1 MHPLGT
7 GGSLISIGTQLE
19 EKLTNKW
26 FRNFFHPVP
35 FYRARLYF
43 ILSINANKRGDY
55 LIIKVKKFTIE
66 MEVIIADFI

>member
-7 GGSLISIGTQLE
+7 GGSLISIGTQLD
-19 EKLTNKW
+19 EKLTR
-26 FRNFFHPVP
+26 FSNFFHSVP

-55 LIIKVKKFTIE
+55 LIIKVKKFNIE
-66 MEVIIADFI
+66 MEFIIADFI